1 MWISIPTPVTNSSQI
16 AESGRHL
23 CIVPKGAEDDLG
35 FLSFEGDATTNL
47 ILSKAMLLA
56 QDDRI
61 EDPTIL
67 SQLAA

>member
-1 MWISIPTPVTNSSQI
+1 MAT
-16 AESGRHL
+16 L
-23 CIVPKGAEDDLG
+23 
-35 FLSFEGDATTNL
+35 FEGDSTLSL
-47 ILSKAMLLA
+47 ILANAILLT